1 MDTNEETWEVRLLPA
16 ALDTASVGLGAG
28 FVEPE
33 EAEEGSGRDG
43 DGSGALAV
51 GLTEGG
57 EGVEPAAASLSVE
70 AVADVEK
77 EDAVAAI
84 RLVTVCNKD

>member
-1 MDTNEETWEVRLLPA
+1 MRLLPA
-16 ALDTASVGLGAG
+16 ELDTASVELGAG
-28 FVEPE
+28 SVEPE
-33 EAEEGSGRDG
+33 ESEEGPGRDG

-70 AVADVEK
+70 AAADVEK

-84 RLVTVCNKD
+84 RHVTVCNKD